1 MSYLLAEP
9 ELLASV
15 ATEID
20 GIGSAIRT
28 AGMAAAGPTSSLLAA
43 AGDEVSGAI
52 ANLFSA
58 YGSECQAVLAQVEA
72 FRNEFAQTL
81 AAAGVAYAQTEAA
94 SLAALRG
101 ALGIPSAGPAVSSA
115 STIPPF
121 TANLTSLFLGP
132 TGVPIPDESYV
143 QAANN
148 LFVRSS
154 DILRPL
160 YTPEELYPLT
170 GVKSLTLN
178 ASVEEGLTILDNA
191 IMAQLSIPGNT
202 VTVFGY
208 SQSAIIA
215 SLEMQKLAALGAS
228 APTASQ
234 LNFVLVGNEMNPNGG
249 MLARFP
255 DLSLP
260 SLGLTFYGA
269 TPSDTIYPTA
279 IYTLEYDGFADF
291 PRYPLNFIADLNA
304 VMGIPFVHVKY
315 LDLTAAQVDSA
326 IELPTSPGYS
336 GVTSYYVIPTENLPL
351 LEPLRAIPVIGNP
364 LANLIQPDLKVIV
377 NLGYGDPNYG
387 YSTSYAVWL
396 VPRRQPGHH
405 RGRPGRGN
413 PGRDPRF
420 HRRPASHVRT
430 TDSDPRDHAANP
442 GRHPGQVV
450 RAAVTGT
457 GGEYLDRGGRKRLRG
472 AATHRRH
479 RACRCHHVALVQHP
493 TFLRPT
499 PAGQPHRCVR
509 VPDRSHGG
517 VAHDRRSGRIPHHR
531 RGSADDCARH
541 RLPHPLRPATGP
553 PARTSMT
560 SPHHVSA
567 QSHRNDIPVNAKPG
581 RGPR

>member
-387 YSTSYAVWL
+387 YSTSYA
-396 VPRRQPGHH
+396 
-405 RGRPGRGN
+405 
-413 PGRDPRF
+413 D
-420 HRRPASHVRT
+420 VRT
-430 TDSDPRDHAANP
+430 PFGLFPDVSPGTIVDALAA
-442 GRHPGQVV
+442 GTQEGIQDFTADLQAMFGQPI
-450 RAAVTGT
+450 
-457 GGEYLDRGGRKRLRG
+457 
-472 AATHRRH
+472 
-479 RACRCHHVALVQHP
+479 P
-493 TFLRPT
+493 TPEIMLPT
-499 PAGQPHRCVR
+499 PADILGKLSELPSPAQVVNTLTAVVANDYAVLLPTADIGLAV
-509 VPDRSHGG
+509 VTTLPLYSTQLFFDQLLQGNLIDAFGYPIAATVGLLTIGG
-517 VAHDRRSGRIPHHR
+517 AVEFLTIAAAAQTTVQDIGSLIP
-531 RGSADDCARH
+531 
-541 RLPHPLRPATGP
+541 
-553 PARTSMT
+553 
-560 SPHHVSA
+560 
-567 QSHRNDIPVNAKPG
+567 
-581 RGPR
+581 

>member
-1 MSYLLAEP
+1 M
-9 ELLASV
+9 
-15 ATEID
+15 
-20 GIGSAIRT
+20 
-28 AGMAAAGPTSSLLAA
+28 
-43 AGDEVSGAI
+43 
-52 ANLFSA
+52 
-58 YGSECQAVLAQVEA
+58 
-72 FRNEFAQTL
+72 
-81 AAAGVAYAQTEAA
+81 
-94 SLAALRG
+94 
-101 ALGIPSAGPAVSSA
+101 
-115 STIPPF
+115 
-121 TANLTSLFLGP
+121 GP

-191 IMAQLSIPGNT
+191 IMAQLSIPGNS

-215 SLEMQKLAALGAS
+215 SLEMQKLAALGPS

-387 YSTSYAVWL
+387 YSTSYA
-396 VPRRQPGHH
+396 
-405 RGRPGRGN
+405 
-413 PGRDPRF
+413 D
-420 HRRPASHVRT
+420 VRT
-430 TDSDPRDHAANP
+430 PFGLFPDVSPGTIVDALAA
-442 GRHPGQVV
+442 GTQEGIQDFTADLQAMFGQPI
-450 RAAVTGT
+450 
-457 GGEYLDRGGRKRLRG
+457 
-472 AATHRRH
+472 
-479 RACRCHHVALVQHP
+479 P
-493 TFLRPT
+493 TPEIMLPT
-499 PAGQPHRCVR
+499 PADILGKLSELPSPAQVVNTLTAVVANDYAVLLPTADIGLAV
-509 VPDRSHGG
+509 VTTLPLYSTQLFFDQLLQGNLIDAFGYPIAATVGLLTIGG
-517 VAHDRRSGRIPHHR
+517 AVEFLTIAAAAQTTVQDIGSLIP
-531 RGSADDCARH
+531 
-541 RLPHPLRPATGP
+541 
-553 PARTSMT
+553 
-560 SPHHVSA
+560 
-567 QSHRNDIPVNAKPG
+567 
-581 RGPR
+581 

>member
-387 YSTSYAVWL
+387 YSTSYA
-396 VPRRQPGHH
+396 
-405 RGRPGRGN
+405 
-413 PGRDPRF
+413 D
-420 HRRPASHVRT
+420 VRT
-430 TDSDPRDHAANP
+430 PFGLFPDVSPGTIVDALAA
-442 GRHPGQVV
+442 GTQEGIQDFTADLQAMFGQPI
-450 RAAVTGT
+450 
-457 GGEYLDRGGRKRLRG
+457 
-472 AATHRRH
+472 
-479 RACRCHHVALVQHP
+479 P
-493 TFLRPT
+493 TPEIMPPT
-499 PAGQPHRCVR
+499 PADILGKLSELPSPAQVVNTLTAVVANDYAVLLPTADIGLAV
-509 VPDRSHGG
+509 VTTLPLYSTQLFFDQLLQGNLIDAFGYPIAATVGLLTIGG
-517 VAHDRRSGRIPHHR
+517 AVEFLTIAAAAQTTVQDIGSLIP
-531 RGSADDCARH
+531 
-541 RLPHPLRPATGP
+541 
-553 PARTSMT
+553 
-560 SPHHVSA
+560 
-567 QSHRNDIPVNAKPG
+567 
-581 RGPR
+581 

>member
-20 GIGSAIRT
+20 GIGSAIST
-28 AGMAAAGPTSSLLAA
+28 AGTAAAGPTSSLLAA
-43 AGDEVSGAI
+43 AGDEVSEAI
-52 ANLFSA
+52 ANLFSV
-58 YGSECQAVLAQVEA
+58 YGRECQAVLAQVEA

-387 YSTSYAVWL
+387 YSTSYA
-396 VPRRQPGHH
+396 
-405 RGRPGRGN
+405 
-413 PGRDPRF
+413 D
-420 HRRPASHVRT
+420 VRT
-430 TDSDPRDHAANP
+430 PFGLFPDVSPGTIVDALAA
-442 GRHPGQVV
+442 GTQEGIQDFTADLQAMFGQPI
-450 RAAVTGT
+450 
-457 GGEYLDRGGRKRLRG
+457 
-472 AATHRRH
+472 
-479 RACRCHHVALVQHP
+479 P
-493 TFLRPT
+493 TPEIMLPT
-499 PAGQPHRCVR
+499 PADILGKLSELPSPAQVVNTLTAVVANDYAVLLPTADIGLAV
-509 VPDRSHGG
+509 VTTLPLYSTQLFFDQLLQGNLIDAFGYPIAATVGLLTIGG
-517 VAHDRRSGRIPHHR
+517 AVEFLTIAAAAQTTVQDIGSLIP
-531 RGSADDCARH
+531 
-541 RLPHPLRPATGP
+541 
-553 PARTSMT
+553 
-560 SPHHVSA
+560 
-567 QSHRNDIPVNAKPG
+567 
-581 RGPR
+581 